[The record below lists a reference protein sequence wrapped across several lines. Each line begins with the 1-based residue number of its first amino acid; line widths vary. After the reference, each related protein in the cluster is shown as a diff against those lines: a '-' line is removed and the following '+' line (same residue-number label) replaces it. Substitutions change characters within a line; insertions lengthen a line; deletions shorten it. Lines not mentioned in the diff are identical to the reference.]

1 MLTSP
6 ARVDRSFFR
15 YVLHHTWR
23 DQAFLLVL
31 TIVGFP
37 LLYINLEL
45 PKRIVNSAIQGK
57 NVPETFLGFEVTQIS
72 YLMSLSLL
80 LLTLIT
86 INGVLKYWVNV
97 YSGVVGERTTR
108 RLRHDLYRQVL
119 RFPLPQ
125 FKAMSAGEII
135 PMIVAE
141 TEPVGGF
148 ISDAFVLPVFQGGL
162 LLTYMI
168 FIFNQDLWLGL
179 AAVALYPPQLW
190 LIPRLQRKVN
200 LLAKERVQTARQLSD
215 RIGESVAGFAEIR
228 ANDTI
233 HYERADISER
243 LGRIYQI
250 RFEVYKRKFFIK
262 FLNNF
267 LAQITPFFFYSVGG
281 YLVIKGSLSL
291 GALVAVL
298 AAYKDILS
306 PWKELL
312 TWYSTKEDVRI
323 KYEQIISQFEP
334 TGLVEAKLL
343 DDPPA
348 EIPGLKGEV
357 AASSL
362 VYSEN
367 GVNNRLDRVTL
378 SIAPGEH
385 VALVGRGHSGK
396 DDLTHLLARLTLPTS
411 GRLQVNGL
419 NFADVHQAVPGRRV
433 AYAAQNAHIFSGTI
447 AHNLYYGLKHRPV
460 HDATYDAEQAKQHE
474 RRVRDAIASGNSPL
488 DVRADWIDYAAA
500 GCKDESELTDL
511 AVRILKLVDLD
522 NEVLGYG
529 LKSAVDPAGHEGL
542 VDKVLEARARV
553 RERVQREKLT
563 ATIELF
569 DRDAYLANMTVSE
582 NLLFGMPRHDDFHA
596 SKLAVNAEVI
606 KLLRDVGLLDELYQ
620 AGAKVATLMV
630 ELFADVS
637 PDSDLFDQYSFISA
651 EDLPEFQA
659 LVSKLAAG
667 GLKAIPDSGKARLL
681 ALTFRLVLSRHRLGV
696 IDETLQRKIVSARAQ
711 FAQRFAGRDVVEF
724 FDPDRYNAALSLQ
737 ENMLFGRVS
746 SEQANAPARISGLVR
761 EVAAEVDMG
770 AELVR
775 AGLAFEVGNGGSRLS
790 YSERQRLAI
799 ARGLVKN
806 PDVLVFNEPTSGL
819 DPSTELKVL
828 RAVLEWAK
836 GRTVVWALGR
846 TELGREFDRVLVL
859 EDGQVVEEGR
869 YDHLQQG
876 GNALA
881 KLVA

>member
-1 MLTSP
+1 ME
-6 ARVDRSFFR
+6 RSFFR

-23 DQAFLLVL
+23 DQLVLLVL
-31 TIVGFP
+31 TVVGFP

-45 PKRIVNSAIQGK
+45 PKRIVNNAIQGK
-57 NVPETFLGFEVTQIS
+57 NIPATFLGFDVTQIS
-72 YLMSLSLL
+72 YLMALSLL

-86 INGVLKYWVNV
+86 VNGVLKYWVNV

-108 RLRHDLYRQVL
+108 RLRHDLYRQVM

-125 FKAMSAGEII
+125 FKTMSSGEII

-179 AAVALYPPQLW
+179 AAVALYPPQVY

-200 LLAKERVQTARQLSD
+200 LLAKERVLTARQLAD
-215 RIGESVAGFAEIR
+215 RIGESVDGFAEIR

-233 HYERADISER
+233 HLERADIANR
-243 LGRIYQI
+243 LGRIYTI
-250 RFEVYKRKFFIK
+250 RFEIYKRKFFIK

-323 KYEQIISQFEP
+323 KYEQIVTQFEP
-334 TGLVEAKLL
+334 AGLVGNELL
-343 DDPPA
+343 DDPPKD
-348 EIPGLKGEV
+348 IPKLAGDV

-362 VYSEN
+362 VYSES
-367 GVNNRLDRVTL
+367 GLNNRVDRVTL
-378 SIAPGEH
+378 RVAAGEH
-385 VALVGRGHSGK
+385 VALVGEGPSGK
-396 DDLTHLLARLTLPTS
+396 DDFTHLVARLTLPTS
-411 GRLQVNGL
+411 GRLQVGGL
-419 NFADVHQAVPGRRV
+419 NFAEVHQAIPGRRV
-433 AYAAQNAHIFSGTI
+433 GYAAQNAHIFAGTI
-447 AHNLYYGLKHRPV
+447 AHNLFYGLKHLPLGAPERDEAARAAEERRV
-460 HDATYDAEQAKQHE
+460 HDAIVA
-474 RRVRDAIASGNSPL
+474 GNSPL

-500 GCKDESELTDL
+500 GVEGRDELVEH
-511 AVRILKLVDLD
+511 AVEVLKLVDLD
-522 NEVLGYG
+522 REVMAYG
-529 LKSAVDPAGHEGL
+529 LRSPVDAGKHPDL
-542 VDKVLEARARV
+542 VEKALRARSRV
-553 RERVQREKLT
+553 RERVRADKL
-563 ATIELF
+563 AAYVELF
-569 DRDAYLANMTVSE
+569 DRDAYLTNMTVSE
-582 NLLFGMPRHDDFHA
+582 NLLFGMPRVDDLQPG
-596 SKLAVNAEVI
+596 KLATNAEVL
-606 KLLRDVGLLDELYQ
+606 KLLRDIGLLQDLYEV
-620 AGAKVATLMV
+620 GAKVATLMV

-659 LVSKLAAG
+659 LVSRLAAG
-667 GLKAIPDSGKARLL
+667 GLAAIPERGKARLL
-681 ALTFRLVLSRHRLGV
+681 ALTFRLVLSQHRLGV
-696 IDETLQRKIVSARAQ
+696 VDEALQARIVRARGDFMRH
-711 FAQRFAGRDVVEF
+711 FADREVVEF
-724 FDPDRYNAALSLQ
+724 FDPDRFNAVLSLQ
-737 ENMLFGRVS
+737 ENILFGRIS
-746 SEQANAPARISGLVR
+746 PEQANANARVGGLVR
-761 EVAAEVDMG
+761 EVAHEMDMD
-770 AELVR
+770 ADLVR
-775 AGLAFEVGNGGSRLS
+775 AGLDYEVGNAGSRLS

-799 ARGLVKN
+799 ARALIKR
-806 PDVLVFNEPTSGL
+806 PDLLVFNEPTSGL
-819 DPSTELKVL
+819 EPAAERRIVE
-828 RAVLEWAK
+828 AVLGASE

-846 TELGREFDRVLVL
+846 TELAGAFDRVLVF

-869 YDHLQQG
+869 FEELRENG
-876 GNALA
+876 SRLA
-881 KLVA
+881 RMVA